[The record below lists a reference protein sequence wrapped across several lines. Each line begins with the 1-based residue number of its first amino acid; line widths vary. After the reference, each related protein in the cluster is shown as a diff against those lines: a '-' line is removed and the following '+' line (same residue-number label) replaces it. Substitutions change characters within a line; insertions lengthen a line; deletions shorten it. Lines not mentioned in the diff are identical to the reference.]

1 MFDLP
6 YLEQFDDSALAEA
19 IGEARENDLDAR
31 SYAELFYLPL
41 MVSQRPGTFLSLLN
55 DQGEKLIHDIYR
67 RSYGLF
73 GELCPFGPEEFGV
86 TQYTFGEVPLALL
99 DLPETVIGSG
109 NSKQII
115 VIIDADRQEVQ
126 FMTVCQYEDGNLLF
140 RLHYDTSE
148 WTEEGE
154 APADPKELL
163 GKALSLVYSS
173 GPAYRYVAA
182 RCPLCGTTY
191 KLGLTADELE
201 GYRRFREDDEDLED
215 AIPALNLFEREFL
228 LSGMCPDCQCRV
240 FGKELPADLSRWA
253 LGE

>member
-1 MFDLP
+1 MLNLP
-6 YLEQFDDSALAEA
+6 YLEKFDDSALAEA
-19 IGEARENDLDAR
+19 IDEARENDLDAR

-41 MVSQRPGTFLSLLN
+41 MVSRKPGTFLSLLN
-55 DQGEKLIHDIYR
+55 EQNEELVYDIYR
-67 RSYGLF
+67 RSYDLF
-73 GELCPFGPEEFGV
+73 GQQCPFGPEEFGV
-86 TQYTFGEVPLALL
+86 AQYTFGEVPLALL
-99 DLPETVIGSG
+99 DLPETEKGSG
-109 NSKQII
+109 NSRQII
-115 VIIDADRQEVQ
+115 VIIDADRKEVQ
-126 FMTVCQYEDGNLLF
+126 FMTVCQYEDGNVLF

-154 APADPKELL
+154 APAEPEQLL
-163 GKALSLVYSS
+163 GKALSLVYSG
-173 GPAYRYVAA
+173 GPKYQYIAA

-191 KLGLTADELE
+191 KLGLTEEELE